1 MARTLLLVWEAADW
15 QAVTRLIGDSLLPNL
30 ARLRRRG
37 VGGALNTPAPLEPI
51 AVLSSLATGKP
62 ATEHGIFSAFKIC
75 SDAIEP
81 VSSHDLGSPTLWQI
95 LATKGLSAGALN
107 WPLTY
112 PVNHTSDVEISEP
125 FFRPQLHEGQ
135 VRPPPQGSVHPDD
148 WREALD
154 DFRLHASDMTG
165 AELAA
170 LVPEA
175 GKIDQKRDQRL
186 ATIAVKLAETVTTQ
200 NITNY
205 CLERQ
210 SWHFLCVRFSALDQI
225 GRVFGGLSSLAEA
238 TVNED
243 SMDQVVYGPVLVHF
257 YEMLDLMLGHL
268 VDLFGDDGTVMVV
281 SPHGMR
287 YQPLDPSQRSNARE
301 LYRPQGFL
309 CAAGPDVKPD
319 GELLG
324 ASVLDV
330 VPTVLRLCGQVEA
343 RDMPGRPLA
352 EAFAFDARPSS
363 VATWDSCRVTPDRS
377 ADPSVLRSLPIEQGL
392 PIPDRPERLHFQVAM
407 ARAESLAERG
417 ATSRALAELQS
428 LDSEAARS
436 DPEYLRMLAHLT
448 LDLGDSDRAESLL
461 RDLMRNGGKPFDEGL
476 LRARIHT
483 ARGQHEQALRALF
496 KILVQHPSQAIIHLF
511 IGDEYRRLGRLQEAL
526 DAYANVLDLDS
537 DHLRARLGRTE
548 VLLEQGD
555 HAAAVDSA
563 LDAVECRFTSHRAHR
578 LLGRALEAQGQW
590 TQAADAYT
598 ACLNLNSHD
607 LETQAALMR
616 LYEPDR
622 LDRPEELN
630 RQRQRYSRLL
640 ARQAT
645 AENAGVR

>member
-1 MARTLLLVWEAADW
+1 LARTLLLVWEAADW
-15 QAVTRLIGDSLLPNL
+15 PAVTGLIDDGRLPNL

-37 VGGALNTPAPLEPI
+37 LGGALNTPAPLEPI
-51 AVLSSLATGKP
+51 AVLTTLATGKP
-62 ATEHGIFSAFKIC
+62 ATEHGIFSAFNAG
-75 SDAIEP
+75 SDSIDP
-81 VSSHDLGSPTLWQI
+81 VSAHDLDSPTLWQI

-112 PVNHTSDVEISEP
+112 PVNHTCAVEISEP
-125 FFRPQLHEGQ
+125 FFRPLLGEGQ
-135 VRPPPQGSVHPDD
+135 VRRPPQGSVHPED
-148 WREALD
+148 WLEALD
-154 DFRLHASDMTG
+154 EFRLHASDMSG
-165 AELAA
+165 AELAS

-200 NITNY
+200 NIINY

-210 SWHFLCVRFSALDQI
+210 SWNFLCARFSALDQI
-225 GRVFGGLSSLAEA
+225 GRVFGGLSSLAEFTA
-238 TVNED
+238 QED
-243 SMDQVVYGPVLVHF
+243 SLDQVVYGPVLVHF

-268 VDLFGDDGTVMVV
+268 VGQLGDEGTVMVV

-287 YQPLDPSQRSNARE
+287 YQPLDPSRRLSARE

-309 CAAGPDVKPD
+309 CAAGPDVRPD

-343 RDMPGRPLA
+343 HDMPGRPLA
-352 EAFAFDARPSS
+352 EAFEFDARPST
-363 VATWDSCRVTPDRS
+363 VATWDSCPVAPERS
-377 ADPSVLRSLPIEQGL
+377 ADSSVLRSLLIEQGL
-392 PIPDRPERLHFQVAM
+392 PIPDRPERLHLQVAM
-407 ARAESLAERG
+407 STAESLAERG
-417 ATSRALAELQS
+417 ATSMALAELQA
-428 LDSEAARS
+428 LDSESARS
-436 DPEYLRMLAHLT
+436 DPEYLRMMAHLT

-461 RDLMRNGGKPFDEGL
+461 RDLMQNGGKPFDEGL

-483 ARGQHEQALRALF
+483 ARGQHEHALKSLF
-496 KILVQHPSQAIIHLF
+496 EILVQHPSQAIIHLF
-511 IGDEYRRLGRLQEAL
+511 IGDEYRHLGRLQEAL

-537 DHLRARLGRTE
+537 NHLRARLGRTE

-563 LDAVECRFTSHRAHR
+563 LDAVECRFTSPGAHR

-590 TQAADAYT
+590 AQAADAYT

-640 ARQAT
+640 ARQA
-645 AENAGVR
+645 VSDH